1 MQGGLNAETLLQRP
15 VCFRDIELGRV
26 VDVILDTSLRR
37 ILGLDVLCGDR
48 GRRFLPYGACRI
60 DKGVVGV
67 ESALVLSDEVEFYRS
82 HGQALT
88 VLKRRGVPLRRVEG

>member
-1 MQGGLNAETLLQRP
+1 MDRGLNAETLLQRP

-37 ILGLDVLCGDR
+37 ILGLDILCGDR
-48 GRRFLPYGACRI
+48 GRRFLPYGACQI
-60 DKGVVGV
+60 DDAVVGV

-88 VLKRRGVPLRRVEG
+88 VLKRRGVPLRRVER

>member
-1 MQGGLNAETLLQRP
+1 MDGGLNAETLLQRS
-15 VCFRDIELGRV
+15 VCFGDIELGRV

-37 ILGLDVLCGDR
+37 ILGLDVLCSDR
-48 GRRFLPYGACRI
+48 GRRFLPYGACQLEA
-60 DKGVVGV
+60 GVVGV

>member
-1 MQGGLNAETLLQRP
+1 MDRGLNAETLLQRP

-37 ILGLDVLCGDR
+37 VLGLDILCGDR
-48 GRRFLPYGACRI
+48 GRRFLPYGACQI
-60 DKGVVGV
+60 GDWVIGV

>member
-1 MQGGLNAETLLQRP
+1 MHGGLNAETLLQRP
-15 VCFRDIELGRV
+15 VFFRDIELGRV

-60 DKGVVGV
+60 DEGIVGV

-88 VLKRRGVPLRRVEG
+88 LLKRRGVSLRRVEG

>member
-1 MQGGLNAETLLQRP
+1 MHGGLNAETLLQRP
-15 VCFRDIELGRV
+15 VFFRDIELGRV

-37 ILGLDVLCGDR
+37 ILGLDILCGDH

-60 DKGVVGV
+60 GEGAVGV

-82 HGQALT
+82 HGQALSA
-88 VLKRRGVPLRRVEG
+88 LKRRGVPLRSVEG

>member
-1 MQGGLNAETLLQRP
+1 MDRGLNAETLLQRP
-15 VCFRDIELGRV
+15 VCLRDIELGRV

-60 DKGVVGV
+60 DDAVVGV
-67 ESALVLSDEVEFYRS
+67 ESALVLSDEIDFYRS
-82 HGQALT
+82 HGTTLT
-88 VLKRRGVPLRRVEG
+88 VLKRRGVPLRRVEE

>member
-1 MQGGLNAETLLQRP
+1 MDGGLKAETLLQRP

-48 GRRFLPYGACRI
+48 GRRFLPYGACQI
-60 DKGVVGV
+60 EPGVVGV
-67 ESALVLSDEVEFYRS
+67 ESALVLSDEIEFYRS
-82 HGQALT
+82 HGLALT
-88 VLKRRGVPLRRVEG
+88 VLRRRGVPLRRVEG

>member
-1 MQGGLNAETLLQRP
+1 MEGGPNAEALLQRP

-48 GRRFLPYGACRI
+48 VSRFLPYGACQI
-60 DKGVVGV
+60 AGEAVGV
-67 ESALVLSDEVEFYRS
+67 DSALVLSDEIEFYRS

-88 VLKRRGVPLRRVEG
+88 VLKRRGAVLRGVEG

>member
-1 MQGGLNAETLLQRP
+1 MEGGLNAETLLHRR

-26 VDVILDTSLRR
+26 VDVVLDTSLRR
-37 ILGLDVLCGDR
+37 VLGLDVLCGDR

-60 DKGVVGV
+60 DDTVVGV

-82 HGQALT
+82 RGRPLS
-88 VLKRRGVPLRRVEG
+88 VLKRRGVPLRGVEG

>member
-1 MQGGLNAETLLQRP
+1 MDGGLNAETLLHRP

-26 VDVILDTSLRR
+26 VDVILDTSLGR

-48 GRRFLPYGACRI
+48 GRRFLPYGACNVNAGI
-60 DKGVVGV
+60 VGV

-82 HGQALT
+82 RGQALSL
-88 VLKRRGVPLRRVEG
+88 LKRRGVPLRRVEG